1 MNKILLVEDD
11 QNLGIMICDLL
22 EMSGY
27 EVKLLRMGEQTV
39 QHLLEEKFDL
49 VIMDKLLSGIDGT
62 NVCTEIRNTK
72 AISNTPILMMS
83 ALDGARKD
91 CMEAGAT
98 DFVNKPF
105 EMKDFLAKIGDSM
118 NKERDVTD

>member
-11 QNLGIMICDLL
+11 RNLGIMICDLL

-27 EVKLLRMGEQTV
+27 EVKLLRMAEQTV
-39 QHLLEEKFDL
+39 ENLQKEKFDL
-49 VIMDKLLSGIDGT
+49 VVMDKLLSGIDGT
-62 NVCTEIRNTK
+62 TVCAEIRNTK

-83 ALDGARKD
+83 ALDGARKS

-98 DFVNKPF
+98 NFVDKPF
-105 EMKDFLAKIGDSM
+105 EMKDFLAKVEGSI
-118 NKERDVTD
+118 NKGKKVTD

>member
-1 MNKILLVEDD
+1 
-11 QNLGIMICDLL
+11 MICDLL

-39 QHLLEEKFDL
+39 ENLQEEKFDL
-49 VIMDKLLSGIDGT
+49 VVMDKLLSGIDGT
-62 NVCTEIRNTK
+62 TVCAEIRSIK

-83 ALDGARKD
+83 ALYGARTN